1 MAFQDA
7 DQQAMTQDPSAV
19 APPGPS
25 EDAAMMAALG
35 IDPAAMEQDP
45 NAPVDPMMADP
56 MQEAAPSG
64 LSPHLEALHTA
75 FSTIVENLGPF
86 PQDGPDGCDYA
97 VKAPHADE
105 GKMCTN
111 CLFFNNS
118 RCDIVEGSISPSGVC
133 RFHVVPEQ
141 AVGQA
146 VPSDIPARPTME
158 IPPRDVGPSIAP
170 GPYGAMA

>member
-1 MAFQDA
+1 M
-7 DQQAMTQDPSAV
+7 
-19 APPGPS
+19 
-25 EDAAMMAALG
+25 LL
-35 IDPAAMEQDP
+35 
-45 NAPVDPMMADP
+45 N
-56 MQEAAPSG
+56 
-64 LSPHLEALHTA
+64 PHLEALHTA

-158 IPPRDVGPSIAP
+158 IPPRDVGPSVTP
-170 GPYGAMA
+170 GPFGAMA